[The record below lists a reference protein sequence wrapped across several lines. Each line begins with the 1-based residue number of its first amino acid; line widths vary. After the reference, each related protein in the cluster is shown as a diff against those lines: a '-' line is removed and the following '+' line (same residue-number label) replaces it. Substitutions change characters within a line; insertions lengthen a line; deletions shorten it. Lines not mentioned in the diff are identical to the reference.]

1 MDADLWNAGE
11 RQSGGRKEIQ
21 HSINYILNATQ
32 ILEGG
37 KKRFR
42 TKQNTTE

>member
-1 MDADLWNAGE
+1 MDAVVWNAGE
-11 RQSGGRKEIQ
+11 RQPGGRKEVQ
-21 HSINYILNATQ
+21 QSINYILNTMQ